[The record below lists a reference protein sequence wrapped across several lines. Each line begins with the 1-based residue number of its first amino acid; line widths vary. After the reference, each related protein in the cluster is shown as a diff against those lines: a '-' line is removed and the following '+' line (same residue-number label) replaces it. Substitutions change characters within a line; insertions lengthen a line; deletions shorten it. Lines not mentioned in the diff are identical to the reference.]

1 MIKLFKIWN
10 HKLNV
15 LLGCDTYNVNE
26 SIKEAGSY
34 GEVVEFD
41 TAEDFFKWALNK

>member
-15 LLGCDTYNVNE
+15 LFGSDTYDVNE
-26 SIKEAGSY
+26 YLGADNEKA
-34 GEVVEFD
+34 
-41 TAEDFFKWALNK
+41 